1 MLAMK
6 FLGIVLRVKALQK
19 KMPNMLEE
27 GMLMPYQKLTRE
39 D

>member
-1 MLAMK
+1 MFPKKQRGTTLAMK

-27 GMLMPYQKLTRE
+27 GC
-39 D
+39 